1 MDERVRKRLER
12 LKADAA
18 AGGYHIN
25 PDEEFTAGLVEGLLA
40 NADRYGVE
48 SCPCRLLTGDPRDS
62 ADIVCPCDYR
72 DDDLAEYGACFCA
85 LYVDGASAVRQAPD
99 RRPPAGKRAQTDRAQ
114 GAARPAPGPLPYPV
128 YRCPVCGYL
137 CANTHPP
144 RVCPVCKASGDR
156 FERFM

>member
-48 SCPCRLLTGDPRDS
+48 SCPCRLLTGDPKSFEIARKLADAYVLSLPANLPRATPRRNPQNSRRS
-62 ADIVCPCDYR
+62 A
-72 DDDLAEYGACFCA
+72 ACCA
-85 LYVDGASAVRQAPD
+85 AAQHQRTRTAIGTCSA
-99 RRPPAGKRAQTDRAQ
+99 G
-114 GAARPAPGPLPYPV
+114 
-128 YRCPVCGYL
+128 C
-137 CANTHPP
+137 
-144 RVCPVCKASGDR
+144 S
-156 FERFM
+156 